1 MAFLKSSWS
10 FILIVVVVF
19 FLVEITESLFAP
31 MLEGANEINN
41 ALIDAFISIIILSPF
56 IWWLVKNTDRFEEE
70 LKENEER
77 FRTLFESAPDA
88 IFLAD
93 PETGII
99 IDANSRA
106 SELIRRPREE
116 IIGIHQAQLHPPRM
130 DKYSRESFSE
140 HTRKMKI
147 KEDIRP
153 FENFVLR
160 PDGTEVPVEVL
171 AQMVTIKGR
180 PVIQEVFRDI
190 TGRKRTEDILRKS
203 KESFSKAEKIGHFGY
218 WEWDIA
224 TNKLIWSDEVFRLY
238 GLDPQKVTPTYETV
252 VSTLSA
258 EARDWFIK
266 AIDDA
271 LNENAPFEGEY
282 SLIRPDGT
290 MRYTHTIGEVV
301 RDSDGKPL
309 SMFGVVQD
317 ITERKQVEGKLQL
330 FRNLLESSN
339 DAIFVNDPETGR
351 ILDANDR
358 ACISLGYTR
367 NELFNL
373 RVFDFE
379 VSLPEKF
386 SWKDHVKEVQNRG
399 HLILEGRHRRKE
411 GTTFPVEVNVSFVI
425 IGKISY
431 MLAVVRDITERKQAE
446 EALRENKE
454 FSEKLIDSLADGLS
468 VMNKDGVRVMVNK
481 SLCDMTGFSEDE
493 LINSKPPFQIWPP
506 EHMKKIRKTFKTMM
520 QGTMSETE
528 MVFMRKT
535 GERFPVLV
543 SPSYMRD
550 ECGEITNFINSIKD
564 ITERKAVEEEL
575 LKFKLGIER
584 SDEAIFITNS
594 DGSIINVNPA
604 FEKMYGYSREEA
616 LGKTPRILKS
626 GLLPSEAYKP
636 FWDTLLAK
644 KVVNGELV
652 NKTKDGRLLNIG
664 GSANPILNDD
674 GNIVGFLAIQ
684 RDITEAKRIEKE
696 KERLIKAIDC
706 STDGIAITDG
716 EDRFIYVNA
725 AHAMIY
731 GYPQEELIG
740 KTWREVTIPEMIAPT
755 EKAIYDILHNKD
767 IGTLSGEFLSM
778 RKDGIRVP
786 TEVRAT
792 AFWDENGNYQGHICI
807 VRDLTECKRGEEE
820 LNKSHKMLDA
830 INRAQSQFIKDS
842 DSQIIFDDL
851 LKNLLTLTNS
861 EYGLIGEVLYNTKG
875 EPYLKIHAITNIA
888 WNNYMKE
895 FYEKNAPKGMEFY
908 NLKTLF
914 NAVITTGKPV
924 ISNDPSS
931 DPRRGGLPKGHPL
944 INSFLGL
951 PFYRGEKLV
960 GLFGIANRPGG
971 YEDELVEYLKP
982 ILSTC
987 ANIIEA
993 YRTDQ
998 KRKLSEEQIKSSL
1011 KEKEI
1016 LLREI
1021 HHRVKNNMQIISSL
1035 LGLQAESIKEKKYLD
1050 MINDSRNR
1058 IISMYIIH
1066 EKLYRSSDLEKI
1078 EFNEY
1083 IRDLANGLLQ
1093 SHGVKPGT
1101 IELNIN
1107 VKDTSIGIDF
1117 AIPCGLIINELIT
1130 NSLKYAFPDGRK
1142 GKISVSLHPLDGSM
1156 FELVVSDN
1164 GAGIPPDVDFRK
1176 TESLGLRLVTILA
1189 ENQLQGK
1196 VDLNRNGGTEFTIKF
1211 KGVK

>member
-1 MAFLKSSWS
+1 
-10 FILIVVVVF
+10 
-19 FLVEITESLFAP
+19 
-31 MLEGANEINN
+31 
-41 ALIDAFISIIILSPF
+41 
-56 IWWLVKNTDRFEEE
+56 
-70 LKENEER
+70 
-77 FRTLFESAPDA
+77 
-88 IFLAD
+88 
-93 PETGII
+93 
-99 IDANSRA
+99 
-106 SELIRRPREE
+106 
-116 IIGIHQAQLHPPRM
+116 
-130 DKYSRESFSE
+130 
-140 HTRKMKI
+140 
-147 KEDIRP
+147 
-153 FENFVLR
+153 
-160 PDGTEVPVEVL
+160 
-171 AQMVTIKGR
+171 
-180 PVIQEVFRDI
+180 
-190 TGRKRTEDILRKS
+190 
-203 KESFSKAEKIGHFGY
+203 
-218 WEWDIA
+218 
-224 TNKLIWSDEVFRLY
+224 
-238 GLDPQKVTPTYETV
+238 
-252 VSTLSA
+252 
-258 EARDWFIK
+258 
-266 AIDDA
+266 
-271 LNENAPFEGEY
+271 
-282 SLIRPDGT
+282 

-684 RDITEAKRIEKE
+684 RDITRQNELRRKR
-696 KERLIKAIDC
+696 
-706 STDGIAITDG
+706 
-716 EDRFIYVNA
+716 
-725 AHAMIY
+725 
-731 GYPQEELIG
+731 
-740 KTWREVTIPEMIAPT
+740 
-755 EKAIYDILHNKD
+755 
-767 IGTLSGEFLSM
+767 
-778 RKDGIRVP
+778 
-786 TEVRAT
+786 
-792 AFWDENGNYQGHICI
+792 
-807 VRDLTECKRGEEE
+807 RG
-820 LNKSHKMLDA
+820 S
-830 INRAQSQFIKDS
+830 
-842 DSQIIFDDL
+842 
-851 LKNLLTLTNS
+851 LKLLT
-861 EYGLIGEVLYNTKG
+861 
-875 EPYLKIHAITNIA
+875 
-888 WNNYMKE
+888 
-895 FYEKNAPKGMEFY
+895 
-908 NLKTLF
+908 
-914 NAVITTGKPV
+914 AVPMA
-924 ISNDPSS
+924 S
-931 DPRRGGLPKGHPL
+931 
-944 INSFLGL
+944 
-951 PFYRGEKLV
+951 
-960 GLFGIANRPGG
+960 
-971 YEDELVEYLKP
+971 
-982 ILSTC
+982 
-987 ANIIEA
+987 
-993 YRTDQ
+993 Q
-998 KRKLSEEQIKSSL
+998 
-1011 KEKEI
+1011 
-1016 LLREI
+1016 
-1021 HHRVKNNMQIISSL
+1021 
-1035 LGLQAESIKEKKYLD
+1035 
-1050 MINDSRNR
+1050 
-1058 IISMYIIH
+1058 
-1066 EKLYRSSDLEKI
+1066 
-1078 EFNEY
+1078 
-1083 IRDLANGLLQ
+1083 
-1093 SHGVKPGT
+1093 
-1101 IELNIN
+1101 
-1107 VKDTSIGIDF
+1107 
-1117 AIPCGLIINELIT
+1117 
-1130 NSLKYAFPDGRK
+1130 
-1142 GKISVSLHPLDGSM
+1142 
-1156 FELVVSDN
+1156 
-1164 GAGIPPDVDFRK
+1164 
-1176 TESLGLRLVTILA
+1176 
-1189 ENQLQGK
+1189 
-1196 VDLNRNGGTEFTIKF
+1196 
-1211 KGVK
+1211 

>member
-1 MAFLKSSWS
+1 
-10 FILIVVVVF
+10 
-19 FLVEITESLFAP
+19 
-31 MLEGANEINN
+31 
-41 ALIDAFISIIILSPF
+41 
-56 IWWLVKNTDRFEEE
+56 
-70 LKENEER
+70 
-77 FRTLFESAPDA
+77 
-88 IFLAD
+88 
-93 PETGII
+93 
-99 IDANSRA
+99 
-106 SELIRRPREE
+106 
-116 IIGIHQAQLHPPRM
+116 
-130 DKYSRESFSE
+130 
-140 HTRKMKI
+140 
-147 KEDIRP
+147 
-153 FENFVLR
+153 
-160 PDGTEVPVEVL
+160 
-171 AQMVTIKGR
+171 
-180 PVIQEVFRDI
+180 
-190 TGRKRTEDILRKS
+190 
-203 KESFSKAEKIGHFGY
+203 
-218 WEWDIA
+218 
-224 TNKLIWSDEVFRLY
+224 
-238 GLDPQKVTPTYETV
+238 
-252 VSTLSA
+252 
-258 EARDWFIK
+258 
-266 AIDDA
+266 
-271 LNENAPFEGEY
+271 
-282 SLIRPDGT
+282 
-290 MRYTHTIGEVV
+290 
-301 RDSDGKPL
+301 
-309 SMFGVVQD
+309 
-317 ITERKQVEGKLQL
+317 
-330 FRNLLESSN
+330 
-339 DAIFVNDPETGR
+339 
-351 ILDANDR
+351 
-358 ACISLGYTR
+358 
-367 NELFNL
+367 
-373 RVFDFE
+373 
-379 VSLPEKF
+379 
-386 SWKDHVKEVQNRG
+386 
-399 HLILEGRHRRKE
+399 
-411 GTTFPVEVNVSFVI
+411 
-425 IGKISY
+425 
-431 MLAVVRDITERKQAE
+431 
-446 EALRENKE
+446 
-454 FSEKLIDSLADGLS
+454 
-468 VMNKDGVRVMVNK
+468 
-481 SLCDMTGFSEDE
+481 
-493 LINSKPPFQIWPP
+493 
-506 EHMKKIRKTFKTMM
+506 
-520 QGTMSETE
+520 
-528 MVFMRKT
+528 
-535 GERFPVLV
+535 
-543 SPSYMRD
+543 
-550 ECGEITNFINSIKD
+550 
-564 ITERKAVEEEL
+564 
-575 LKFKLGIER
+575 
-584 SDEAIFITNS
+584 
-594 DGSIINVNPA
+594 
-604 FEKMYGYSREEA
+604 
-616 LGKTPRILKS
+616 
-626 GLLPSEAYKP
+626 
-636 FWDTLLAK
+636 
-644 KVVNGELV
+644 
-652 NKTKDGRLLNIG
+652 
-664 GSANPILNDD
+664 
-674 GNIVGFLAIQ
+674 
-684 RDITEAKRIEKE
+684 
-696 KERLIKAIDC
+696 
-706 STDGIAITDG
+706 
-716 EDRFIYVNA
+716 
-725 AHAMIY
+725 
-731 GYPQEELIG
+731 
-740 KTWREVTIPEMIAPT
+740 
-755 EKAIYDILHNKD
+755 
-767 IGTLSGEFLSM
+767 
-778 RKDGIRVP
+778 
-786 TEVRAT
+786 
-792 AFWDENGNYQGHICI
+792 
-807 VRDLTECKRGEEE
+807 
-820 LNKSHKMLDA
+820 MLDA

-888 WNNYMKE
+888 WNKDMKE

-960 GLFGIANRPGG
+960 GLVGIANRPGG

-1016 LLREI
+1016 LLSEI